1 MSLFDTHCHLLDEKN
16 KKSAEEIIKDSQE
29 AGVNLFVNIGTNLKD
44 NQKAITL
51 AEKHKNVFCAVGIT
65 PDEDMN
71 LSLTEIEN
79 SLREQIKKSKKVVA
93 VGECGI
99 DSPPLKASDEQ
110 GISGLQKIR
119 DLKFQIELFEM
130 QVKLA
135 VEFNLPLVIHN
146 RNGDEQVLAVV
157 EKYAKQGLTG
167 VCHCFVQDWD
177 YAQKMLGY
185 GFYLGFGGII
195 TYSPSSASWRTTEG
209 HSILETVKNAP
220 GNRVLIETD
229 SPYLAPGNLRRSINE
244 PKNIGLVAQKIAETR
259 GISYD
264 EVCKLTYENGKTL
277 FKINT
282 FGRLSVN

>member
-1 MSLFDTHCHLLDEKN
+1 MLFDTHCHLIHKN
-16 KKSAEEIIKDSQE
+16 YKKSPEEVIKSAEQ
-29 AGVNLFVNIGTNLKD
+29 AGVDLFLNIGTSLKE
-44 NQKAITL
+44 NESAIEL

-99 DSPPLKASDEQ
+99 DV
-110 GISGLQKIR
+110 SGLQKIR

-135 VEFNLPLVIHN
+135 VEFNLPLIIHN
-146 RNGDEQVLAVV
+146 RNGDEQVLAVA
-157 EKYAKQGLTG
+157 EKYAKQGSPSRKATAERKLTG
-167 VCHCFVQDWD
+167 VAYCFVQDWD

-209 HSILETVKNAP
+209 HSILETVKKAP
-220 GNRVLIETD
+220 GNRILIETD

-277 FKINT
+277 FGIN
-282 FGRLSVN
+282 R